1 LDCRYLG
8 QVPHEWKYRTL
19 HSLMRQRK
27 RSILITNPVTS
38 FRFVESIRKLR
49 RRVEQRM
56 KTRKVLMV
64 TSLLEN
70 EGKSTVAVNLAMA
83 MAKKYK
89 KVLLIDCDLR
99 KPACHLLLEQQ
110 WGGPGVR
117 DVLRGDAPVADAL
130 LQDGA
135 SGIWMLLQRKGGK
148 DSGDLLASPNMPRLL
163 EWARQ
168 EFDFVVLDLP
178 PMAAATDAEA
188 VADLADGSLLVVR
201 QNAAVAPALNKA
213 IASLSRGRAKML
225 GCVLNNVY
233 STSLFSGQGYG
244 GGYGTYSHYG
254 KYGKYGAYGA
264 YGAYDSD
271 ASKE

>member
-1 LDCRYLG
+1 
-8 QVPHEWKYRTL
+8 
-19 HSLMRQRK
+19 
-27 RSILITNPVTS
+27 
-38 FRFVESIRKLR
+38 VE
-49 RRVEQRM
+49 E
-56 KTRKVLMV
+56 
-64 TSLLEN
+64 
-70 EGKSTVAVNLAMA
+70 
-83 MAKKYK
+83 
-89 KVLLIDCDLR
+89 
-99 KPACHLLLEQQ
+99 
-110 WGGPGVR
+110 
-117 DVLRGDAPVADAL
+117 AL
-130 LQDGA
+130 LQDNA
-135 SGIWMLLQRKGGK
+135 SGIYMLLQRKGGK
-148 DSGDLLASPNMPRLL
+148 DSGDLLASANMPRLL

-201 QNAAVAPALNKA
+201 QNAAMTPALNKA

-233 STSLFSGQGYG
+233 STGLFSGQGYG
-244 GGYGTYSHYG
+244 GGYGTYGRYG